1 MTYQTLKDE
10 ANKFFTHSANE
21 MVAERKSLQM
31 FVTGLL
37 MKSSRRKEYKGFG
50 YLTQDQV
57 PAGKTFGV
65 TYTTHF
71 EELGWCPKDGG
82 FKVKSKTVPNF
93 HDESRIF
100 FY

>member
-1 MTYQTLKDE
+1 MTYQNLKDE
-10 ANKFFTHSANE
+10 ANHFFAHSANE
-21 MVAERKSLQM
+21 MVAERKILKS
-31 FVTGLL
+31 FVSGLL

-50 YLTQDQV
+50 YLTRDQV

-65 TYTTHF
+65 TYTLMLRVDGNEILSTHTK
-71 EELGWCPKDGG
+71 P
-82 FKVKSKTVPNF
+82 TF

>member
-1 MTYQTLKDE
+1 MTYQQLKDE
-10 ANKFFTHSANE
+10 ANHFFAHSANE
-21 MVAERKSLQM
+21 MINERKALQS

-50 YLTQDQV
+50 YLTQDRV

-65 TYTTHF
+65 TYIR
-71 EELGWCPKDGG
+71 EYQELGWDDKIGA
-82 FKVKSKTVPNF
+82 FKVAQKITPQF

>member
-1 MTYQTLKDE
+1 MTYQNLKDE
-10 ANKFFTHSANE
+10 ANHFFAHSANE
-21 MVAERKSLQM
+21 MINERKALKS
-31 FVTGLL
+31 FVSGLL

-65 TYTTHF
+65 TYDTVF

-82 FKVKSKTVPNF
+82 FLVKRKTVPTF

>member
-1 MTYQTLKDE
+1 MTYQQIKDE
-10 ANKFFTHSANE
+10 ANHFFAHSANE
-21 MVAERKSLQM
+21 MVNERKAIQH
-31 FVTGLL
+31 FVSGLL

-50 YLTQDQV
+50 YLTRDQV

-65 TYTTHF
+65 TYTTVCT
-71 EELGWCPKDGG
+71 ERNTCPNTG
-82 FKVKSKTVPNF
+82 VLHLKTKTIPSF

>member
-1 MTYQTLKDE
+1 MTYQQIKDE
-10 ANKFFTHSANE
+10 ANHFFAHSANE
-21 MVAERKSLQM
+21 MVNERKAIQH
-31 FVTGLL
+31 FVSGLL

-50 YLTQDQV
+50 YLTRDQV

-65 TYTTHF
+65 TYIR
-71 EELGWCPKDGG
+71 EYQELGWCPKDGG
-82 FKVKSKTVPNF
+82 FKVAQKTTPQF